1 MPPKFNARTLFN
13 TLRRITYRG
22 GCLLLA
28 LSLLAGTAVAQS
40 EQETKRAEGTKL
52 VNEAFKLY
60 MEGTKDSLKQAIQK
74 FEQSRT
80 LFQSV
85 NDAFSESIA
94 LNGLGTVSSLLGE
107 KQKALEYYAL
117 ALPLCRS
124 TGNKLGEGL
133 ALNNSGGVYDDLGDR
148 QKALESYALALPIF
162 RELRNRQGEAFTY
175 NNIGRAY
182 NNLGE
187 RQKALDH
194 YALALPIYREIKDR
208 RGEAG
213 TLLNIGTVYDDLGE
227 RQKALDYYQQALSVF
242 QAGGDKRAEALTLN
256 NIGRLSTYF
265 GDNRKALD
273 YYTKALM
280 LHRETGDRQGEALA
294 LSNTGA
300 VYEDLSERQKALEH
314 FEQALSIFQAV
325 GERRGE
331 AYTLNNLG
339 RFYSNSNEHQRALE
353 HLERALPLF
362 RAIVDPQG
370 EALTLYNIAYSK
382 RLQGNLPEARARIEE
397 ALTLIESLRTKITSR
412 NLRASYFATVQE
424 YYELYINLLMSLHRQ
439 SPSEGHDGRALQ
451 ASERSR
457 ARALLEMLAEAN
469 ADIRQ
474 GVEPKLIERERAL
487 QRQLNTK
494 AQEQRR
500 LLSAQHT
507 KEQASAIDAEIAALT
522 TELQQVESQIR
533 QTSPRYAALTR
544 PEPLSLKEIQ
554 TSVLDPDT
562 LLLEYSLGANKSY
575 LWAVTQT
582 SIKSY
587 ELPKRAEI
595 ESAARRVYELLNV
608 RNQIN
613 EKETPA
619 QERARLAQADAQ
631 YRDAA
636 ARLSQMVLAPVAGE
650 LGTKR
655 LLIVSDGALQY
666 IPFTAL
672 PGPAT
677 SSRTA
682 MNVPLVVSHEIV
694 NLPSASTISVLRQ
707 EVQGR
712 KPAEKVVAVLA
723 DPVFDSA
730 DERARQAVAR
740 AGVETE
746 KQGAAKKRELP
757 LGMERAAT
765 ESGLLRG
772 EELQIPRLPGT
783 RDEATKILS
792 LVPPA
797 QRKGA
802 FDFAASR
809 QTASSAELAQ
819 YRYVHFAT
827 HGFLNSLHPEL
838 SGIVLSMVDEK
849 GTPQDGFLRAHEV
862 FNLKLPAELV
872 VLSACQ
878 TGLGKE
884 VKGEGLIGLT
894 RGFMYAGAPRVVV
907 SLWSVADDATA
918 ELMARFY
925 RGMLKEKLRPAAAL
939 RAAQVSLMREREWKS
954 PFYWAAFTL
963 QGEWR

>member
-1 MPPKFNARTLFN
+1 MLPEFNARTLFN
-13 TLRRITYRG
+13 TLRRITSRG
-22 GCLLLA
+22 CCLLLT

-52 VNEAFKLY
+52 LNEAFKLY
-60 MEGTKDSLKQAIQK
+60 MEGTKDSLKQAIEK
-74 FEQSRT
+74 YEQSRP

-85 NDAFSESIA
+85 NDGLSESIA

-124 TGNKLGEGL
+124 TGNKLGEAL
-133 ALNNSGGVYDDLGDR
+133 ALINSGGVYDDLGDR
-148 QKALESYALALPIF
+148 QKALENYALALPIL
-162 RELRNRQGEAFTY
+162 RELRNRQGEALTY

-213 TLLNIGTVYDDLGE
+213 TLGNIGAVYDDLGE
-227 RQKALDYYQQALSVF
+227 RHKALEYYQQALSVF
-242 QAGGDKRAEALTLN
+242 QAGGDKRAEALMLN
-256 NIGRLSTYF
+256 NIGRLSVLL
-265 GDNRKALD
+265 GDKRKALD
-273 YYTKALM
+273 YFTKALA
-280 LHRETGDRQGEALA
+280 LYRERGDRQGEAVT
-294 LSNTGA
+294 LSNTGSI
-300 VYEDLSERQKALEH
+300 YDDLSDRQKALEY
-314 FEQALSIFQAV
+314 FEQALPIFHAM
-325 GERRGE
+325 GDRRGE

-339 RFYSNSNEHQRALE
+339 RVYSNSNEHQRALE
-353 HLERALPLF
+353 HLEQALPLF
-362 RAIVDPQG
+362 RAIGDPQG

-397 ALTLIESLRTKITSR
+397 ALTLVESLRTKITSR

-424 YYELYINLLMSLHRQ
+424 YYELYINLLMSLHHQ

-474 GVEPKLIERERAL
+474 GVDPELIERERAL
-487 QRQLNTK
+487 QRQLNTR

-507 KEQASAIDAEIAALT
+507 REQASAIATEIATLT

-544 PEPLSLKEIQ
+544 PEPLNLKEIQ

-582 SIKSY
+582 NIKSY

-595 ESAARRVYELLNV
+595 ESAARRVYELLNA
-608 RNQIN
+608 RNQVN

-619 QERARLAQADAQ
+619 QERARIAQADAQ

-636 ARLSQMVLAPVAGE
+636 ARLSQMVLAPVAVE

-672 PGPAT
+672 PGPAA
-677 SSRTA
+677 SSKTVT
-682 MNVPLVVSHEIV
+682 NVPLVVSHEIV
-694 NLPSASTISVLRQ
+694 NLPSASTISVLRK

-712 KPAEKVVAVLA
+712 KPAGKVVAVLA

-730 DERARQAVAR
+730 DERARQSIAR

-746 KQGAAKKRELP
+746 KQAAAKKRELP

-772 EELQIPRLPGT
+772 EGLQIPRLPGT
-783 RDEATKILS
+783 RDEATEILS
-792 LVPPA
+792 LVPPV

-849 GTPQDGFLRAHEV
+849 GAPQDGFLRAHEV

-925 RGMLKEKLRPAAAL
+925 RGMLKEKLRPVAAL
-939 RAAQVSLMREREWKS
+939 RAAQISLMREREWKS